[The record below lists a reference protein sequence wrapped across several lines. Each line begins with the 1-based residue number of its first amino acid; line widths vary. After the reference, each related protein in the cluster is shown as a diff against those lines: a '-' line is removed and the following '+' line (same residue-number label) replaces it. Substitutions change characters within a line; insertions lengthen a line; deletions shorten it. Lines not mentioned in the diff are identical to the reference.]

1 MIGVRIETIM
11 SIRERVEKLIFD
23 PSEIERI
30 RGEIFLT
37 TRSIRG
43 VQARKR
49 KGEMIVLTFFFPFF
63 NMEKKN
69 VYIRMMHRCSILLSG
84 KENSK
89 VFL

>member
-1 MIGVRIETIM
+1 MMI
-11 SIRERVEKLIFD
+11 SIRERIEKLIFD

-49 KGEMIVLTFFFPFF
+49 KGEMIVLTFFFLSLIWRRK
-63 NMEKKN
+63 M
-69 VYIRMMHRCSILLSG
+69 YIF
-84 KENSK
+84 E
-89 VFL
+89 

>member
-1 MIGVRIETIM
+1 MYDDLDSGTN
-11 SIRERVEKLIFD
+11 REIFD

>member
-49 KGEMIVLTFFFPFF
+49 KGEMIVLFFFLSLIWRRK
-63 NMEKKN
+63 M
-69 VYIRMMHRCSILLSG
+69 YIF
-84 KENSK
+84 E
-89 VFL
+89 

>member
-1 MIGVRIETIM
+1 MIGMRIKMYDDLDSGTN
-11 SIRERVEKLIFD
+11 REID

>member
-1 MIGVRIETIM
+1 MMI
-11 SIRERVEKLIFD
+11 SIRERIEKLIFD

-49 KGEMIVLTFFFPFF
+49 KGEMIVLFFFLSLIWRRK
-63 NMEKKN
+63 M
-69 VYIRMMHRCSILLSG
+69 YIF
-84 KENSK
+84 E
-89 VFL
+89 